1 MEPSI
6 QSTPSAF
13 RKSTARLNSAQFI
26 FNDVSTCLDDF
37 WGHHSPE
44 DVISL
49 ALSPSLCIERPFAPG
64 LAAAYFSICNVVRD
78 LFSLT
83 KPCPHR
89 SFKGPT
95 LCRLV
100 KLFWRI

>member
-13 RKSTARLNSAQFI
+13 RKLTARLNSAQFI

-89 SFKGPT
+89 AFKLLGNM
-95 LCRLV
+95 C
-100 KLFWRI
+100 IE